1 MRVAWN
7 QSLESQI
14 AIYKRNLKSKLQI
27 TDRNLGANRPSIDF
41 ECSPEIRA
49 AVKGSA
55 EGQH

>member
-41 ECSPEIRA
+41 ERSPEIRA
-49 AVKGSA
+49 AVKASA